1 MRSIALG
8 GWLARFEA
16 IAAKFSLLKLPL
28 YAVQR
33 TGQLIATY
41 FLNDVNYVLN
51 MRRLLLSTR
60 MRWSLRIF
68 ADKDI
73 FDSEDISNIS
83 EHVEIENYKRNGGGD
98 AVGNR

>member
-1 MRSIALG
+1 MYSRVARSIALG

-16 IAAKFSLLKLPL
+16 VAAKFSLLKLPL
-28 YAVQR
+28 YAVR
-33 TGQLIATY
+33 RISTC

-51 MRRLLLSTR
+51 MRRLLLS
-60 MRWSLRIF
+60 MRWSLSIF

-73 FDSEDISNIS
+73 SGSEDISNIS
-83 EHVEIENYKRNGGGD
+83 RHVEIENYKRNGGGD